1 MLVSWDQDKGLYD
14 HSTDLG
20 KCVRRL
26 IRANASG
33 SCTQAEDLSD
43 GPDSRVSKGAR
54 RGRPLSCVL
63 RGCGKGQLSLSALR
77 RQPIDSW
84 QVFCLVSP
92 NGGYNQL
99 SAGVRVNPTAKT
111 VAFWLVIVLFSA
123 LAYQVAH
130 STKSGA
136 TPGISFSEFL
146 SQVDQGNVSEVTILG
161 QEVRGRF
168 KSDKTRFHTTTS
180 VQPAMMAK
188 ELQQRRQRDGEGSAG
203 GGLGGAVAGPGA
215 LCLAPSA
222 VVHHGPADP
231 AES

>member
-136 TPGISFSEFL
+136 TPGISFSEF
-146 SQVDQGNVSEVTILG
+146 SPKWTKAMSA
-161 QEVRGRF
+161 
-168 KSDKTRFHTTTS
+168 KSRSLARKSAADSRATR
-180 VQPAMMAK
+180 
-188 ELQQRRQRDGEGSAG
+188 RDSTPR
-203 GGLGGAVAGPGA
+203 LPFSR
-215 LCLAPSA
+215 P
-222 VVHHGPADP
+222 
-231 AES
+231 